1 MLTKV
6 LQGETFVFPMWRGQ
20 VKGFVRND
28 DDTAADDDY
37 DHENHDNDDV
47 CGALEWKVFCF
58 FLQRTYLYAAINE
71 EGDDDDGC
79 LF

>member
-1 MLTKV
+1 MIITRIILTMTKIMIRNVIMILIMLTKV

-47 CGALEWKVFCF
+47 CGALE
-58 FLQRTYLYAAINE
+58 
-71 EGDDDDGC
+71 
-79 LF
+79 